1 MWQQEKTIIID
12 VDALL
17 VWAWTVKT
25 NNCDERQNVLFMK
38 TNKKGFPKNDKN

>member
-25 NNCDERQNVLFMK
+25 NNCDRQNVQFM
-38 TNKKGFPKNDKN
+38 KGFPKNDKN